1 MSRVISRAAAVI
13 LVIAASA
20 LAGAA
25 SQDAA
30 RNRDADAKAIRHEI
44 ERIFQAFIDKDRQA
58 LVDTHIANWRG
69 YLTGS
74 RSVIKGVDAYMAAS
88 VGSGPMATE
97 GQGMVG
103 YRIHEYDT
111 VFYGD
116 TAVVSFV
123 ADVHNRWG
131 DQTGTTK
138 LTLIDVYVK
147 DGSRWVQAA
156 SQTSLHPDSQEA
168 HRSDLRTLGEDEKDS
183 LLKAREAVWRAW
195 YGGDQAA
202 LMKLLPPEL
211 ITLGDGNDFGTRDPI
226 VNASLGF
233 AKSGGKLRSLTFPR
247 TEFQAYGNT
256 VIIYTTYALETE
268 RDGKVQKEAGKATEI
283 FVRRG
288 PDWLNTGWQL
298 APGR

>member
-1 MSRVISRAAAVI
+1 MGIISRISIVVL
-13 LVIAASA
+13 LVLVSA
-20 LAGAA
+20 FAGAA
-25 SQDAA
+25 YQRTAP
-30 RNRDADAKAIRHEI
+30 NRDADAKAIRHEI

-58 LVDTHIANWRG
+58 LIDTHHQNWRG
-69 YLTGS
+69 YLSGS
-74 RSVIKGVDAYMAAS
+74 RSVIKGVDAYMEAS
-88 VGSGPMATE
+88 VGRGPMPPR

-103 YRIHEYDT
+103 YQIHEYDT

-123 ADVHNRWG
+123 AEVRNRNG
-131 DQTGTTK
+131 DRESTTK

-147 DGSRWVQAA
+147 DAGRWVQAA
-156 SQTSLHPDSQEA
+156 SQTSSHPDTQVA
-168 HRSDLRTLGEDEKDS
+168 RMSDLRTMGAAEKES
-183 LLKAREAVWRAW
+183 LLQAREAVWRAW

-202 LMKLLPPEL
+202 LMRLLPPEL
-211 ITLGDGNDFGTRDPI
+211 ITLGGGNDFGTRDPI

-233 AKSGGKLRSLTFPR
+233 VKSGGKLRSLTFPR

-268 RDGKVQKEAGKATEI
+268 RDGTVNKEQGKATEV

-288 PDWLNTGWQL
+288 NEWLNTGWQL
-298 APGR
+298 APER

>member
-1 MSRVISRAAAVI
+1 MSQAVFKVAAVGLLI
-13 LVIAASA
+13 GASA

-25 SQDAA
+25 YQSASTG
-30 RNRDADAKAIRHEI
+30 RDADARAIRHEI

-58 LVDTHIANWRG
+58 LVDTHHRNWRG

-74 RSVIKGVDAYMAAS
+74 RTVIKGVDAYMDAS
-88 VGSGPMATE
+88 VGRGPMTAR

-103 YRIHEYDT
+103 YQIHEYDT

-123 ADVHNRWG
+123 AEVQNRWG
-131 DQTGTTK
+131 SNTGTTK

-147 DGSRWVQAA
+147 EGSRWVQAA

-168 HRSDLRTLGEDEKDS
+168 QRSELRTLDADEKES
-183 LLKAREAVWRAW
+183 LLRAREAVWRAW
-195 YGGDQAA
+195 YGGDRPA

-226 VNASLGF
+226 IKASLDF
-233 AKSGGKLRSLTFPR
+233 ATSGGKLRSLMFPR
-247 TEFQAYGNT
+247 TDFQVYGNT
-256 VIIYTTYALETE
+256 AIIYTTYALETE
-268 RDGKVQKEAGKATEI
+268 RDGTVQKEAGKATEI

-288 PDWLNTGWQL
+288 PEWLNTGWQL
-298 APGR
+298 APDR

>member
-1 MSRVISRAAAVI
+1 MRKVIIKAAAVCV
-13 LVIAASA
+13 LAGTSA
-20 LAGAA
+20 VAGAA
-25 SQDAA
+25 YQRAA
-30 RNRDADAKAIRHEI
+30 QNRDADVKAIRHEI

-88 VGSGPMATE
+88 VGSGPMPPR

-103 YRIHEYDT
+103 YQIHEYDT

-123 ADVHNRWG
+123 ADVHSRWG

-147 DGSRWVQAA
+147 DGARWVQAA

-168 HRSDLRTLGEDEKDS
+168 HRSDLRTLDAGEKDS
-183 LLKAREAVWRAW
+183 LLEAREAVWRAW

-211 ITLGDGNDFGTRDPI
+211 VTLGDGNDFGTREPI

-256 VIIYTTYALETE
+256 AIIYTTYALETE
-268 RDGKVQKEAGKATEI
+268 RDGNVTREQGKATEV

-288 PDWLNTGWQL
+288 NQWLNTGWQL
-298 APGR
+298 APER

>member
-1 MSRVISRAAAVI
+1 MSHVIRRVAAIV

-25 SQDAA
+25 YQNAA
-30 RNRDADAKAIRHEI
+30 PNRDADAKAIRHEI

-58 LVDTHIANWRG
+58 LVDTHITNWRG

-88 VGSGPMATE
+88 VGSGPMPPR

-103 YRIHEYDT
+103 YQIHEYDT

-131 DQTGTTK
+131 DRSATTK

-147 DGSRWVQAA
+147 EGSRWVQAA

-168 HRSDLRTLGEDEKDS
+168 HRSDLRTLGDDEKKS
-183 LLKAREAVWRAW
+183 LLEAREAVWRAW

-202 LMKLLPPEL
+202 LLKLLPPEL
-211 ITLGDGNDFGTRDPI
+211 ITFSDGNDFGTRDPI

-256 VIIYTTYALETE
+256 VIIYTTFALETE
-268 RDGKVQKEAGKATEI
+268 HNGKVEKEAGKAIEI

-288 PDWLNTGWQL
+288 EDWLNTGWQL
-298 APGR
+298 APNR

>member
-1 MSRVISRAAAVI
+1 MSQVIRKAAAVV
-13 LVIAASA
+13 LLIAASA

-25 SQDAA
+25 YQNAA
-30 RNRDADAKAIRHEI
+30 QNRDADATAIRHEI

-74 RSVIKGVDAYMAAS
+74 RNVIKGVAAYMDAS
-88 VGSGPMATE
+88 VGAGAMPPR

-103 YRIHEYDT
+103 YQIHEYDT
-111 VFYGD
+111 VFYGNS
-116 TAVVSFV
+116 AVVSLV
-123 ADVHNRWG
+123 AEVRNRWG

-138 LTLIDVYVK
+138 LTLIDVYVRE
-147 DGSRWVQAA
+147 GARWVQAA

-168 HRSDLRTLGEDEKDS
+168 HRSDLRALGDDEKES

-268 RDGKVQKEAGKATEI
+268 HSGKVQKEAGKATEV

>member
-1 MSRVISRAAAVI
+1 MRNLISKSAAVVL
-13 LVIAASA
+13 LVA
-20 LAGAA
+20 AGAA
-25 SQDAA
+25 AQTFPAD
-30 RNRDADAKAIRHEI
+30 READARAIRREI

-58 LVDTHIANWRG
+58 LVDTHHRNWRG

-74 RSVIKGVDAYMAAS
+74 HRVIKGVDAYMAAS
-88 VGSGPMATE
+88 VGTGPMPPR

-103 YRIHEYDT
+103 YQIHEYDT

-123 ADVHNRWG
+123 AEVRGRNGERES
-131 DQTGTTK
+131 TTK

-147 DGSRWVQAA
+147 DGGRWVQAA
-156 SQTSLHPDSQEA
+156 SQTSLHPESQDA
-168 HRSDLRTLGEDEKDS
+168 HRSDLRVLGAEEKAS

-195 YGGDQAA
+195 YGGDQAG

-211 ITLGDGNDFGTRDPI
+211 ITLGEGNDFMTRDPI
-226 VNASLGF
+226 VSASLGF
-233 AKSGGKLRSLTFPR
+233 ATSGGKLRSLTFPR

-256 VIIYTTYALETE
+256 VIIYTTFALETE
-268 RDGKVQKEAGKATEI
+268 RDGKVEKETGKATEI

-298 APGR
+298 APDR